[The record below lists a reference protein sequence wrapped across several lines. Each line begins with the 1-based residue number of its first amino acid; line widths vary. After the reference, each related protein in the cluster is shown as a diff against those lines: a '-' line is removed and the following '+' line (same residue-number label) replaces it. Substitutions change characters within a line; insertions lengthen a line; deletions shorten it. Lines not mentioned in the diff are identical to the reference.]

1 MKSLQGSNIT
11 LSQITSAHEK
21 IQPHIRKTPLEY
33 SHQLSEQTGNEVYL
47 KLENWQKTGSFKIR
61 GAVNKMLSL
70 SSEEKQNG
78 IITASAG
85 NHGLGVAHAAKML
98 DIQGKIVVPES
109 ASLAKI
115 KALQNYE
122 LELLKRGRDYDE
134 AEEIAW
140 QIQKRENFTFV
151 HAFSDPEII
160 AGQGT
165 IGLEILEDLPDANT
179 IVVPIGG
186 GGLIAGVA
194 IAAKSINSKVKVV
207 GVQSEAS
214 PAMFNSVQAAKCVE
228 TPIEETIADGLAGR
242 FVAEFTLELTQK
254 YVDEVVLVSENA
266 IKEALKLTIENE
278 HMLIE
283 GSAAVGVAALLEKRI
298 KVDGKIVIL
307 LTGRNIHTQ
316 VLKEVLA

>member
-1 MKSLQGSNIT
+1 MNSNQKIA
-11 LSQITSAHEK
+11 LPQISSAHKK
-21 IQPHIRKTPLEY
+21 IQPHIRKTPLEL
-33 SHQLSEQTGNEVYL
+33 SHHLSEQSGNEVYL

-70 SSEEKQNG
+70 SSEEKQKG

-98 DIQGKIVVPES
+98 DIQGKIVVPEN

-115 KALQNYE
+115 KALQNYD
-122 LELLKRGRDYDE
+122 LELLKQGRDYDE

-140 QIQKRENFTFV
+140 QIQKREDLTFI

-165 IGLEILEDLPDANT
+165 IGLEILEDLPDAQT
-179 IVVPIGG
+179 ILVPIGG
-186 GGLIAGVA
+186 GGLIAGIA
-194 IAAKSINSKVKVV
+194 IAAKSIHSKVKVV

-214 PAMFNSVQAAKCVE
+214 PAMFNSVQAARCLE

-254 YVDEVVLVSENA
+254 YVDEVVLVSENG
-266 IKEALKLTIENE
+266 IKEAIKLMIENE

-283 GSAAVGVAALLEKRI
+283 GAAAVGVAALLEERI
-298 KVDGKIVIL
+298 DAHGKIVVL
-307 LTGRNIHTQ
+307 LSGRNIHSQ
-316 VLKEVLA
+316 VLKEILA

>member
-1 MKSLQGSNIT
+1 MNDIN
-11 LSQITSAHEK
+11 LSKISSAHKK
-21 IQPHIRKTPLEY
+21 IQPHIRKTPLEF
-33 SHQLSEQTGNEVYL
+33 SQQLSEQRGNEVYL

-61 GAVNKMLSL
+61 GALNKMLSL
-70 SSEEKQNG
+70 SSEEKQKG

-98 DIQGKIVVPES
+98 GIQGKIVVPEN

-115 KALQNYE
+115 KALQNYD
-122 LELLKRGRDYDE
+122 LDLLKKGHDYDE

-140 QIQKRENFTFV
+140 EIQKREDLTFI

-165 IGLEILEDLPDANT
+165 IALEILEELPETET
-179 IVVPIGG
+179 IIVPIGG
-186 GGLIAGVA
+186 GGLIAGIA
-194 IAAKSINSKVKVV
+194 IAAKSINSKLKVV

-214 PAMFNSVQAAKCVE
+214 PAMFNAVQAARCVE

-242 FVAEFTLELTQK
+242 FVAEFTLELAQK
-254 YVDEVVLVSENA
+254 YVDEVVLVSETG
-266 IKEALKLTIENE
+266 IKEAIKLVIENE

-283 GSAAVGVAALLEKRI
+283 GAAAVGIAALLEERI
-298 KVDGKIVIL
+298 KTHGKVVVI
-307 LTGRNIHTQ
+307 LTGRNIHFQ
-316 VLKEVLA
+316 VLKEILA

>member
-1 MKSLQGSNIT
+1 MNSNENIT
-11 LSQITSAHEK
+11 LSGVKAAHEK
-21 IQPHIRKTPLEY
+21 IRSHIRKTPLEF
-33 SHQLSEQTGNEVYL
+33 SQQLSEQTGNEVYL

-70 SSEEKQNG
+70 SDEEQQKG

-85 NHGLGVAHAAKML
+85 NHGLGVAHAAKL
-98 DIQGKIVVPES
+98 LGIQGKIIVPEN

-122 LELLKRGRDYDE
+122 LDLLKRGDDYDE

-140 QIQKRENFTFV
+140 NIQKQEDLTFI

-165 IGLEILEDLPDANT
+165 IGIEILEDLPDAET
-179 IVVPIGG
+179 ILVPIGG
-186 GGLIAGVA
+186 GGLISGVA
-194 IAAKSINSKVKVV
+194 IAAKSINPEVKII
-207 GVQSEAS
+207 GVESEAS
-214 PAMFNSVQAAKCVE
+214 PAMSNSVQARKNIE

-242 FVAEFTLELTQK
+242 FVTDLTLALTQK
-254 YVDEVVLVSENA
+254 YVDGVVLVSEKGIKDA
-266 IKEALKLTIENE
+266 IKVMVENE

-283 GSAAVGVAALLEKRI
+283 GSAAVGVAALLESKI
-298 KVDGKIVIL
+298 TPQGKTVVI
-307 LTGRNIHTQ
+307 LTGRNIHTKI
-316 VLKEVLA
+316 LKAILDT

>member
-1 MKSLQGSNIT
+1 MNSNQKLT
-11 LSQITSAHEK
+11 LPQITFAHK
-21 IQPHIRKTPLEY
+21 QIQPHIRKTPLEF
-33 SHQLSEQTGNEVYL
+33 SHQLSEQSGSEVYL

-61 GAVNKMLSL
+61 GALNKMLSL
-70 SSEEKQNG
+70 SSEEKQKG

-98 DIQGKIVVPES
+98 GIHGKIVVPEN

-122 LELLKRGRDYDE
+122 LELLKQGRDYDE

-140 QIQKRENFTFV
+140 EIQKREDLTFI
-151 HAFSDPEII
+151 HAFSDAAII

-165 IGLEILEDLPDANT
+165 IGLEILEDLPDAQT
-179 IVVPIGG
+179 ILVPIGG
-186 GGLIAGVA
+186 GGLIAGIA
-194 IAAKSINSKVKVV
+194 IAAKSINPKVKVV

-214 PAMFNSVQAAKCVE
+214 PAMFNSVQAARCVE

-242 FVAEFTLELTQK
+242 FVAEFTLELTRK
-254 YVDEVVLVSENA
+254 HVDEVVLVSENG
-266 IKEALKLTIENE
+266 IKEAIKFVIENE

-283 GSAAVGVAALLEKRI
+283 GAAAVGVAALLEE
-298 KVDGKIVIL
+298 KVKTHGKTVVL
-307 LTGRNIHTQ
+307 LTGRNIHSQ
-316 VLKEVLA
+316 VLKEILA

>member
-1 MKSLQGSNIT
+1 MNDIN
-11 LSQITSAHEK
+11 LSTISSAHKK

-33 SHQLSEQTGNEVYL
+33 SHQLSEQTGSEVYL

-70 SSEEKQNG
+70 SDEEKQKG

-98 DIQGKIVVPES
+98 GIQGKIVVPEN

-134 AEEIAW
+134 AEEIARD
-140 QIQKRENFTFV
+140 IQKSENLTFV

-165 IGLEILEDLPDANT
+165 IGVEILEDLPDAQT
-179 IVVPIGG
+179 ILVPIGG
-186 GGLIAGVA
+186 GGLISGVA
-194 IAAKSINSKVKVV
+194 IAAKSINPKVKVV

-242 FVAEFTLELTQK
+242 FVTEFTLEFTQK
-254 YVDEVVLVSENA
+254 YVDEVVLVSENG
-266 IKEALKLTIENE
+266 IKEAIKLMIENE

-283 GSAAVGVAALLEKRI
+283 GSAAVGVAALLEERI
-298 KVDGKIVIL
+298 KTHRKIVVI
-307 LTGRNIHTQ
+307 LTGRNIHSQ
-316 VLKEVLA
+316 VLKEILA

>member
-1 MKSLQGSNIT
+1 MNDIN
-11 LSQITSAHEK
+11 LSKISSAHKK
-21 IQPHIRKTPLEY
+21 IQPHIRKTPLEL
-33 SHQLSEQTGNEVYL
+33 SHQLSEQAGSEVYL

-61 GAVNKMLSL
+61 GALNKMLSL
-70 SSEEKQNG
+70 SSEEIQKG

-98 DIQGKIVVPES
+98 DIQGKIVVPEN

-115 KALQNYE
+115 KALQNYD
-122 LELLKRGRDYDE
+122 LELLKQGRDYDE

-140 QIQKRENFTFV
+140 QIQKREDLTFI

-165 IGLEILEDLPDANT
+165 IGLEILEDLPDAQT
-179 IVVPIGG
+179 ILVPIGG
-186 GGLIAGVA
+186 GGLIAGIA
-194 IAAKSINSKVKVV
+194 IAAKSIHSKVKVV

-214 PAMFNSVQAAKCVE
+214 PAMFNSVQAARCVE

-242 FVAEFTLELTQK
+242 FVAEFTLELTRK
-254 YVDEVVLVSENA
+254 HVDEVVLVSENG
-266 IKEALKLTIENE
+266 IKEAIKFVIENE

-283 GSAAVGVAALLEKRI
+283 GAAAVGVAALLEE
-298 KVDGKIVIL
+298 KVKTHGKTVVL
-307 LTGRNIHTQ
+307 LTGRNIHSQ
-316 VLKEVLA
+316 VLKEILA